1 MLLQTIFIALD
12 FGNTRLKIYAEGPL
26 LIKAIAYDKTN
37 WIDEAFECIQSVM
50 QQKSAIIG
58 YSSVNAVDEAKL
70 IQKCS
75 KLSSISWIN
84 AGDIAYNASYPDFS
98 CIKGIGYDRVL
109 GIIGALQFTS
119 APFITIDC
127 GTAITVNVL
136 DINRVCIGGAIM
148 PGFSTMHAS
157 LHNSTA
163 QLPKL
168 QPDSL
173 KYSIGKNSIDAI
185 YAGINTAIKGA
196 VKEYSSQFP
205 EYSIVLLGG
214 DAHILFELLED
225 EQKIKSSIHADCI
238 ATGIFTIIKDLP

>member
-1 MLLQTIFIALD
+1 M
-12 FGNTRLKIYAEGPL
+12 
-26 LIKAIAYDKTN
+26 LIKAIAYDKTT
-37 WIDEAFECIQSVM
+37 WIDEAFECIQSFT
-50 QQKSAIIG
+50 QQKSTIIG
-58 YSSVNAVDEAKL
+58 YSSVNAVAALKL

-136 DINRVCIGGAIM
+136 DINRVCLGGAIM

>member
-1 MLLQTIFIALD
+1 MLIQTILIALD

-26 LIKAIAYDKTN
+26 LIKAIAYDKTT
-37 WIDEAFECIQSVM
+37 WIDEAFECIQSFT
-50 QQKSAIIG
+50 QQKSTIIG
-58 YSSVNAVDEAKL
+58 YSSVNTVAALKL

-75 KLSSISWIN
+75 KLSGVSWIN
-84 AGDIAYNASYPDFS
+84 AGDIAYNGSYPDFS
-98 CIKGIGYDRVL
+98 QINGIGYDRVL
-109 GIIGALQFTS
+109 GIIGALQFIST
-119 APFITIDC
+119 PFITIDC

-136 DINRVCIGGAIM
+136 DINRVCLGGAIM
-148 PGFSTMHAS
+148 PGFSTMYAS
-157 LHNSTA
+157 LHIATS
-163 QLPKL
+163 QLPQL

-173 KYSIGKNSIDAI
+173 KHSIGKNSIDAI
-185 YAGINTAIKGA
+185 HAGINTAIKGA

-238 ATGIFTIIKDLP
+238 AIGIFTIIKDLP